1 MISKAKV
8 PLNRLPRRGERFVL
22 FHTGAYSA
30 DHFASNS
37 CGFLRPGKVAIRSN
51 GKAEVWRK
59 PEAFEEIFG
68 GSHDSLLI
76 DESAIS

>member
-8 PLNRLPRRGERFVL
+8 QLNRIPRRGERFAV

-37 CGFLRPGKVAIRSN
+37 CGFLRPGKLAVRKN
-51 GKAEVWRK
+51 GELEVWRK
-59 PEAFEEIFG
+59 PESFSQIY
-68 GSHDSLLI
+68 GSPEDSLLMS
-76 DESAIS
+76 EL